1 VRDTA
6 GDRSRAAVALLDVRP
21 PAWDWS
27 FTDDGALALDRHELW
42 AEPPVGS
49 DAKLSQ
55 SPGVSSRLNRR
66 PPLVTVPR
74 TMPSPRA
81 VGSARVSRR
90 RPTRNLP
97 RFAALALVVCVAV
110 TTLTLTAFGTGV
122 YDPASTVPAPRERLL
137 PTRPQPQTI
146 ALRGSMRVQLP
157 VAQTRVT
164 AIGYHATG
172 GGALALEPL
181 GRQGNRGLLGR
192 VVDRLFG
199 GGGGGLVWYQLAG
212 GSGPATAGLVVGAA
226 PETDVFSPVDGTVI
240 GITGYELNGK
250 RYGSRVDIQPASAPS
265 LVVSL
270 TRVKPDPALT
280 VGSSVVS
287 AGTRIGTVVD
297 LSRVERQALA
307 RFTQDEG
314 NHVTIEVF
322 PAPTLGLN

>member
-1 VRDTA
+1 
-6 GDRSRAAVALLDVRP
+6 VAPLDVRP

-27 FTDDGALALDRHELW
+27 FGDDGALALDRHELW
-42 AEPPVGS
+42 AESSVAPR
-49 DAKLSQ
+49 AKLSQ
-55 SPGVSSRLNRR
+55 SPGFASRLNR
-66 PPLVTVPR
+66 PSSLVTVPR

-81 VGSARVSRR
+81 VGSARVSSRSAPR
-90 RPTRNLP
+90 SAR
-97 RFAALALVVCVAV
+97 RFAALALVLCVAL

-122 YDPASTVPAPRERLL
+122 YDPASSVPAPRERLL

-146 ALRGSMRVQLP
+146 ALRGSMRIQLP
-157 VAQTRVT
+157 IAQTRVT
-164 AIGYHATG
+164 AIGYHGTG
-172 GGALALEPL
+172 GGALALDPL

-192 VVDRLFG
+192 LVDRLFG
-199 GGGGGLVWYQLAG
+199 GGGSGLVWYQLAG

-226 PETDVFSPVDGTVI
+226 PATDVFSPVDGTVI
-240 GITGYELNGK
+240 GITAYELNGK

-280 VGSSVVS
+280 VGSSAVS
-287 AGTRIGTVVD
+287 AGTRIGTVID

-307 RFTQDEG
+307 RYTQDAG

>member
-1 VRDTA
+1 
-6 GDRSRAAVALLDVRP
+6 
-21 PAWDWS
+21 
-27 FTDDGALALDRHELW
+27 
-42 AEPPVGS
+42 
-49 DAKLSQ
+49 
-55 SPGVSSRLNRR
+55 
-66 PPLVTVPR
+66 
-74 TMPSPRA
+74 MPSPRA

-90 RPTRNLP
+90 RPPRSLR
-97 RFAALALVVCVAV
+97 RFAALALVLCVAL

-122 YDPASTVPAPRERLL
+122 YDPASSVPAPRERLL

-146 ALRGSMRVQLP
+146 ALRGALRIQLP

-172 GGALALEPL
+172 GGALALETL

-199 GGGGGLVWYQLAG
+199 DGGSGLVWYQLAG

-240 GITGYELNGK
+240 GITGYELNGR
-250 RYGSRVDIQPASAPS
+250 RYGARVDIQPASAPS

-287 AGTRIGTVVD
+287 AGTRIGTVID
-297 LSRVERQALA
+297 LSRIERQALA
-307 RFTQDEG
+307 RYTQDAG

>member
-6 GDRSRAAVALLDVRP
+6 GDRSRAALALLDVRP
-21 PAWDWS
+21 PAWEWS
-27 FTDDGALALDRHELW
+27 FVEDGAFALDRHELW
-42 AEPPVGS
+42 AEPSVASGE
-49 DAKLSQ
+49 KLSQ
-55 SPGVSSRLNRR
+55 SPGFPSRLNRR
-66 PPLVTVPR
+66 PSLVTVPR

-90 RPTRNLP
+90 TAARSVP
-97 RFAALALVVCVAV
+97 RFAALALVLCVAV
-110 TTLTLTAFGTGV
+110 TTLTLTAFGAGV
-122 YDPASTVPAPRERLL
+122 GDPAATVPAPRERLL

-146 ALRGSMRVQLP
+146 ALRGSLRIQLP

-172 GGALALEPL
+172 GGALELDPL

-192 VVDRLFG
+192 LVDRLFG
-199 GGGGGLVWYQLAG
+199 GGGSGLVWYQLAG

-250 RYGSRVDIQPASAPS
+250 RYGSRIDIQPASAPS

-280 VGSSVVS
+280 VGSTVVA
-287 AGTRIGTVVD
+287 AGTRIGTVID

-307 RFTQDEG
+307 RYTQDAG